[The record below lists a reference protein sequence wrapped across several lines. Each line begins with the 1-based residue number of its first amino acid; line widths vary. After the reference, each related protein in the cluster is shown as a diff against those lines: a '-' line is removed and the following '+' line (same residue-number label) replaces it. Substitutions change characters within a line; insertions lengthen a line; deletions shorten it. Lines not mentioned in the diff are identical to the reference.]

1 MSRKKLLKKPGI
13 YLIADRDTLKG
24 KDIASVVS
32 KSLDAGAD
40 IVQLRDKTATNEEFL
55 EAAKKIK
62 SLAKD
67 KGALFIIDDR
77 VDMALALDS
86 DGIHLGQDDT
96 PVETA
101 RRILGK
107 KKIIGLSTHS
117 ASQIDEA
124 TKKDVDYIS
133 VGPVYSTPTKPDYAP
148 VGLDLIR
155 TASRK
160 LKIPFVAIG
169 GIDESNIKEVT
180 AAGAKRI
187 AVVRAILSSD
197 SPFEATKN
205 MITQMSFPQNL
216 SP

>member
-13 YLIADRDTLKG
+13 YLIADRDTLNG

-67 KGALFIIDDR
+67 RGALFIIDDR

-187 AVVRAILSSD
+187 AVVRAVLSSND
-197 SPFEATKN
+197 PLEATKTLR
-205 MITQMSFPQNL
+205 MLL
-216 SP
+216 SIASSG